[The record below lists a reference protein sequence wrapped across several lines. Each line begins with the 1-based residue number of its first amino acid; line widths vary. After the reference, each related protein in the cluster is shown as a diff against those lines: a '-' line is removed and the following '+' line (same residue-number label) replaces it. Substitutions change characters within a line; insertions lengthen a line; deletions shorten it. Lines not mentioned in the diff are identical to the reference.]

1 MVFTLLRDEKKNKK
15 RKEKE
20 SVPMNKIS
28 RKGFLKI
35 AAAAAM
41 SGVTAG
47 ALAACNSASS
57 STASGAA
64 GQYIPGTYEGTAE
77 GISSTVKVTMTFS
90 DSAVTDVVVDTSGE
104 TASFGA
110 AAADELREQLLSA
123 GSAEIDGVSGSTI
136 TSDAV
141 MKAAK
146 SCYAQAKGEAVVSS
160 VQLPTGDANDWLGK
174 EPDIDEAAITE
185 TVDTDILIVGA
196 GNGGMFAAAYAAANG
211 LNFRVIEQNANVQD
225 TRHWYGA
232 VDSAAAK
239 EAGEPATDKAKLLS
253 EISRYASGKC
263 DQRVVKTW
271 INESAAMH
279 DFMRSILEDKYGWVC
294 DFTSGSEAAWPAENA
309 EHNTDYLYPVQE
321 HNYMA
326 SESASGLPRNEL
338 LLQYIQELG
347 YDVDFKTSLAKLEK
361 NSEGRITG
369 IIAQST
375 EDDHFIRYNANKGV
389 LLACGGFPGNPYMME
404 QLDPLG
410 TSVTTACSYSPA
422 DKGYGIRAAVWAGAN
437 LDKEAAPMLFD
448 RGVVAPGVDGGYV
461 DSDTAFGG
469 KAFPGKI
476 RQYNPGTQPFLKV
489 NRNGER
495 FANES
500 CPYNDIVY
508 AAAHQPGRVY
518 AQICDANILEDAK
531 RFHTIGCSAQTRN
544 GGEKY
549 IQGKMDEA
557 IEAGALFKCNT
568 LDELADKMG
577 FTGAAKDTF
586 LATVERYNELYD
598 KQNDEDFGKPAY
610 RLSAIRTAPFYGC
623 WLGASLL
630 TTEQGIAI
638 NEKGQALDNNNQP
651 MEGLYITGDMS
662 GSFFANNY
670 PCLMAGVAMGRTLTF
685 AMKAVKQM
693 AGLDNA

>member
-1 MVFTLLRDEKKNKK
+1 
-15 RKEKE
+15 
-20 SVPMNKIS
+20 MNKIS

-47 ALAACNSASS
+47 ALAACNAASGSTSTAASGSAA
-57 STASGAA
+57 ASGAT
-64 GQYIPGTYEGTAE
+64 GTYIPGTYEGTAE

-104 TASFGA
+104 TASIGA
-110 AAADELREQLLSA
+110 AAADELRDQLLAA

-136 TSDAV
+136 TSEAV

-160 VQLPTGDANDWLGK
+160 VQLPTGDENDWLGT

-211 LNFRVIEQNANVQD
+211 LNFRIIEQNGNVQD

-232 VDSAAAK
+232 IDSAAAK
-239 EAGEPATDKAKLLS
+239 AAGEEPFDRAKLLS

-271 INESAAMH
+271 INESGEMIE
-279 DFMRSILEDKYGWVC
+279 FIRSIMEDKYGVKMVYTYG
-294 DFTSGSEAAWPAENA
+294 DEAKWPAENA
-309 EHNTDYLYPVQE
+309 EHNTDYMYPE
-321 HNYMA
+321 IEYTYDR
-326 SESASGLPRNEL
+326 SSGAARNEL

-361 NSEGRITG
+361 DSTGRITG

-448 RGVVAPGVDGGYV
+448 RGIVAPGVDGGYV
-461 DSDTAFGG
+461 ASDSAFGG
-469 KAFPGKI
+469 KAFPGPI

-500 CPYNDIVY
+500 SPYNDIVY

-544 GGEKY
+544 AGAEY
-549 IQGKMDEA
+549 IQKQMDNAEK
-557 IEAGALFKCNT
+557 EGVFFKADT
-568 LDELADKMG
+568 IDELADKLG
-577 FTGAAKDTF
+577 FTGEAKDTF
-586 LATVERYNELYD
+586 LATVDRYNELYD

-630 TTEQGIAI
+630 CTEQGIAI
-638 NEKGQALDNNNQP
+638 NDKGQALDNDNKP
-651 MEGLYITGDMS
+651 MPGLYVTGDMS

-670 PCLMAGVAMGRTLTF
+670 PCLMAGVAMGRTLTY
-685 AMKAVKQM
+685 AIKAIKQM
-693 AGLDNA
+693 GGLE

>member
-1 MVFTLLRDEKKNKK
+1 
-15 RKEKE
+15 
-20 SVPMNKIS
+20 MNKIS
-28 RKGFLKI
+28 RKGFIKI

-47 ALAACNSASS
+47 ALAACNAASGSASA
-57 STASGAA
+57 STSGAA

-110 AAADELREQLLSA
+110 AAADELREQLLAA

-174 EPDIDEAAITE
+174 EPDIDETAITE

-326 SESASGLPRNEL
+326 SESASGTPRNEL

-361 NSEGRITG
+361 NSDGRITG

-375 EDDHFIRYNANKGV
+375 ADDHFIRYNANKGV

-448 RGVVAPGVDGGYV
+448 RGIVAPGVDAGYV
-461 DSDTAFGG
+461 DSDSAFGG

-557 IEAGALFKCNT
+557 IEAGALFKCDT

-638 NEKGQALDNNNQP
+638 NEKGQALDTNNQP

-685 AMKAVKQM
+685 AMKAIKQM
-693 AGLDNA
+693 AGLENA

>member
-1 MVFTLLRDEKKNKK
+1 
-15 RKEKE
+15 
-20 SVPMNKIS
+20 MNKIS

-47 ALAACNSASS
+47 ALAACNAASS
-57 STASGAA
+57 STAASAGAA
-64 GQYIPGTYEGTAE
+64 GSYTPGTYTGTAE

-104 TASFGA
+104 TASYGA
-110 AAADELREQLLSA
+110 AAADQLREQLMVA

-146 SCYAQAKGEAVVSS
+146 SCYAQAKGEATVTS
-160 VQLPTGDANDWLGK
+160 VQLPTGDENDWLGK

-361 NSEGRITG
+361 NSDGRITG

-410 TSVTTACSYSPA
+410 TSVTTACSYSPS
-422 DKGYGIRAAVWAGAN
+422 DKGYGIRAAMWAGAN

-448 RGVVAPGVDGGYV
+448 RGIVAPGVDGGYV

-469 KAFPGKI
+469 KAFPGTI

-500 CPYNDIVY
+500 SPYNDIVY

-557 IEAGALFKCNT
+557 IEAGALFKCDT

-638 NEKGQALDNNNQP
+638 NEKGQALDNDNKP
-651 MEGLYITGDMS
+651 MPGLYITGDMS

-685 AMKAVKQM
+685 AMKSIKQM
-693 AGLDNA
+693 AGLE

>member
-1 MVFTLLRDEKKNKK
+1 
-15 RKEKE
+15 
-20 SVPMNKIS
+20 MNKIS
-28 RKGFLKI
+28 RKGFIKI

-47 ALAACNSASS
+47 ALAACNAASGSASA
-57 STASGAA
+57 STSGAA

-110 AAADELREQLLSA
+110 AAADELREQLLAA

-160 VQLPTGDANDWLGK
+160 VQLPTGDENDWLGK
-174 EPDIDEAAITE
+174 EPDIDETAITE

-361 NSEGRITG
+361 NSDGRITG

-375 EDDHFIRYNANKGV
+375 EDDHFIRYNANNGV

-557 IEAGALFKCNT
+557 IEAGALFKCDT

-638 NEKGQALDNNNQP
+638 NEKGQALDTNNQP

-670 PCLMAGVAMGRTLTF
+670 PCLMAGVAMGRTLTY

-693 AGLDNA
+693 AGLENA

>member
-1 MVFTLLRDEKKNKK
+1 
-15 RKEKE
+15 
-20 SVPMNKIS
+20 MNKIS
-28 RKGFLKI
+28 RKGFIKI

-47 ALAACNSASS
+47 ALAACNAASGSASA
-57 STASGAA
+57 STSGAA

-110 AAADELREQLLSA
+110 AAADELREQLLAA

-174 EPDIDEAAITE
+174 EPDIDETAITE

-326 SESASGLPRNEL
+326 SESASGTPRNEL

-361 NSEGRITG
+361 NSDGRITG

-448 RGVVAPGVDGGYV
+448 RGIVAPGVDAGYV
-461 DSDTAFGG
+461 DSDSAFGG

-557 IEAGALFKCNT
+557 IEAGALFKCDT

-685 AMKAVKQM
+685 AMKAIKQM
-693 AGLDNA
+693 AGLENA

>member
-1 MVFTLLRDEKKNKK
+1 
-15 RKEKE
+15 
-20 SVPMNKIS
+20 MNKIS

-47 ALAACNSASS
+47 ALAACNAASGSTSTAASGSAA
-57 STASGAA
+57 ASGAT
-64 GQYIPGTYEGTAE
+64 GTYIPGTYEGTAE

-104 TASFGA
+104 TASIGA
-110 AAADELREQLLSA
+110 AAADELRDQLLAA

-136 TSDAV
+136 TSEAV

-160 VQLPTGDANDWLGK
+160 VQLPTGDENDWLGT

-211 LNFRVIEQNANVQD
+211 LNFRIIEQNGNVQD

-232 VDSAAAK
+232 IDSAAAK
-239 EAGEPATDKAKLLS
+239 AAGEEPFDRAKLLS

-294 DFTSGSEAAWPAENA
+294 DFTSGTEAAWPAENA
-309 EHNTDYLYPVQE
+309 EHNTDYLFPVEE

-326 SESASGLPRNEL
+326 SERESGLARNEL

-347 YDVDFKTSLAKLEK
+347 YGVDFKTSLAKLEK
-361 NSEGRITG
+361 NAEGRITG
-369 IIAQST
+369 IIAQNMD
-375 EDDHFIRYNANKGV
+375 DDHFIRYNAAKGV
-389 LLACGGFPGNPYMME
+389 LLACGGYAGNPYMMQ

-448 RGVVAPGVDGGYV
+448 RGIVAPGVDAGYV
-461 DSDTAFGG
+461 DSDSAFGG
-469 KAFPGKI
+469 KAFPGEI
-476 RQYNPGTQPFLKV
+476 RQFNPGTQPFLKV

-518 AQICDANILEDAK
+518 AQISDANMLEDAK
-531 RFHTIGCSAQTRN
+531 RFHTIGCSAGTRKN
-544 GGEKY
+544 TMEGLEKTFASAEEK
-549 IQGKMDEA
+549 GCFFRADT
-557 IEAGALFKCNT
+557 IE
-568 LDELADKMG
+568 ELADKMG
-577 FTGAAKDTF
+577 FTGDAKDTF

-610 RLSAIRTAPFYGC
+610 RLSAIRTAPFYGY

-685 AMKAVKQM
+685 AMKAIKQM
-693 AGLDNA
+693 AGLE

>member
-1 MVFTLLRDEKKNKK
+1 
-15 RKEKE
+15 
-20 SVPMNKIS
+20 MNKIS

-47 ALAACNSASS
+47 ALAACNAAKDSAA
-57 STASGAA
+57 ASGAVSAPA
-64 GQYIPGTYEGTAE
+64 GSYIPGTYEGTAE

-104 TASFGA
+104 TASYGA
-110 AAADELREQLLSA
+110 AAADQLKEQLLS
-123 GSAEIDGVSGSTI
+123 SANGEIDGVSGSTI

-146 SCYAQAKGEAVVSS
+146 SCFAQAKGEATISS
-160 VQLPTGDANDWLGK
+160 VQLPTGDETDWLGK

-185 TVDTDILIVGA
+185 TIDTDIVIVGA

-211 LNFRVIEQNANVQD
+211 LNFRVIEQNSAVQD

-232 VDSAAAK
+232 IDSAAAK
-239 EAGEPATDKAKLLS
+239 EAGVPATDKAKLLS

-279 DFMRSILEDKYGWVC
+279 DFMRGILEDQFGWTC
-294 DFTSGSEAAWPAENA
+294 EFTSGAEAAWPAENA
-309 EHNTDYLYPVQE
+309 EHNTDYLFPVQE

-326 SESASGLPRNEL
+326 SESKSGTPRNV
-338 LLQYIQELG
+338 LLQQYIEELG
-347 YDVDFKTSLAKLEK
+347 YTVDFKTSLAKLEK
-361 NSEGRITG
+361 DADGRITG

-375 EDDHFIRYNANKGV
+375 EDGHFIRYNANDGV

-410 TSVTTACSYSPA
+410 TSVTTACSYSPS

-448 RGVVAPGVDGGYV
+448 RGIVAPGVDGGYV
-461 DSDTAFGG
+461 ESESAFGG
-469 KAFPGKI
+469 KAFPGTI

-544 GGEKY
+544 GGEAY
-549 IQGKMDEA
+549 LQGKMDEA
-557 IEAGALFKCNT
+557 IEAGALFKCDT
-568 LDELADKMG
+568 IEELADKLG
-577 FTGAAKDTF
+577 FTGEAKDTF
-586 LATVERYNELYD
+586 LATIDRYNELYD
-598 KQNDEDFGKPAY
+598 NQNDADFGKPAY
-610 RLSAIRTAPFYGC
+610 RLSAIRQAPFYGC

-630 TTEQGIAI
+630 CTEQGIAI
-638 NEKGQALDNNNQP
+638 NEKGQALDNDNKP
-651 MEGLYITGDMS
+651 MPGLYVTGDMS

-685 AMKAVKQM
+685 AMKAIKQM
-693 AGLDNA
+693 AGLEK

>member
-1 MVFTLLRDEKKNKK
+1 
-15 RKEKE
+15 
-20 SVPMNKIS
+20 MNKIS
-28 RKGFLKI
+28 RKGFIKI

-47 ALAACNSASS
+47 ALAACNAASGSASA
-57 STASGAA
+57 STSGAA

-110 AAADELREQLLSA
+110 AAADELREQLMAA
-123 GSAEIDGVSGSTI
+123 GSAEIDGVSGSTV
-136 TSDAV
+136 TSNAV

-160 VQLPTGDANDWLGK
+160 VQLPTGDANDWLGT
-174 EPDIDEAAITE
+174 EPDIDETAITE

-239 EAGEPATDKAKLLS
+239 ETGEPATDKAKLLS

-326 SESASGLPRNEL
+326 SESASGTPRNEL

-361 NSEGRITG
+361 NSDGRITG
-369 IIAQST
+369 VIAQST
-375 EDDHFIRYNANKGV
+375 EDDHFIRYNANQGV

-448 RGVVAPGVDGGYV
+448 RGIVAPGVDGGYV
-461 DSDTAFGG
+461 DSDSAFGG

-476 RQYNPGTQPFLKV
+476 RQFNPGTQPFLKV

-557 IEAGALFKCNT
+557 IEAGALFKCDT

-638 NEKGQALDNNNQP
+638 NEKGQALDTNNQP

-670 PCLMAGVAMGRTLTF
+670 PCLMAGVAMGRTLTY

-693 AGLDNA
+693 AGLENA

>member
-1 MVFTLLRDEKKNKK
+1 
-15 RKEKE
+15 
-20 SVPMNKIS
+20 MNKIS

-47 ALAACNSASS
+47 ALAACNAASS
-57 STASGAA
+57 STAAPAASGAT
-64 GQYIPGTYEGTAE
+64 GTYIPGTYEGTAE

-104 TASFGA
+104 TASYGA
-110 AAADELREQLLSA
+110 AAADQLREQLMAA

-146 SCYAQAKGEAVVSS
+146 SCYAQAKGEATVTS
-160 VQLPTGDANDWLGK
+160 VQLPTGDENDWLGK

-196 GNGGMFAAAYAAANG
+196 GNGGIFAAAYAAANG
-211 LNFRVIEQNANVQD
+211 LNFRVIEQNGNVQD

-232 VDSAAAK
+232 IDSAAAK
-239 EAGEPATDKAKLLS
+239 EAGEKPADRAKLLS

-279 DFMRSILEDKYGWVC
+279 DFMRSILEDKYGWTC
-294 DFTSGSEAAWPAENA
+294 DFTSGAEAAWPAENA
-309 EHNTDYLYPVQE
+309 EHNTDYLFPVQE

-326 SESASGLPRNEL
+326 SESASGKPRNEL
-338 LLQYIQELG
+338 LLDYIRELG

-361 NSEGRITG
+361 DSTGRITG

-448 RGVVAPGVDGGYV
+448 RGIVAPGVDGGYV
-461 DSDTAFGG
+461 ASDSAFGG
-469 KAFPGKI
+469 KAFPGPI

-500 CPYNDIVY
+500 SPYNDIVY

-544 GGEKY
+544 AGAEY
-549 IQGKMDEA
+549 IQKQMDNAEKEGVFFKA
-557 IEAGALFKCNT
+557 DTIE
-568 LDELADKMG
+568 ELADKLG
-577 FTGAAKDTF
+577 FTGEAKDTF
-586 LATVERYNELYD
+586 LATVDRYNELYD

-630 TTEQGIAI
+630 CTEQGIAI
-638 NEKGQALDNNNQP
+638 NDKGQALDNDNKP
-651 MEGLYITGDMS
+651 MPGLYVTGDMS

-670 PCLMAGVAMGRTLTF
+670 PCLMAGVAMGRTLTY
-685 AMKAVKQM
+685 AIKAIKQM
-693 AGLDNA
+693 GGLE

>member
-1 MVFTLLRDEKKNKK
+1 
-15 RKEKE
+15 
-20 SVPMNKIS
+20 MNKIS

-110 AAADELREQLLSA
+110 AAADELREQLMAA

-174 EPDIDEAAITE
+174 EPDIDETAITE

-326 SESASGLPRNEL
+326 SESESGLARNEL

-361 NSEGRITG
+361 NSDGRITG

-375 EDDHFIRYNANKGV
+375 EDDHFIRYNANNGV

-461 DSDTAFGG
+461 DSDSAFGG

-557 IEAGALFKCNT
+557 IEAGALFKCDT

>member
-1 MVFTLLRDEKKNKK
+1 
-15 RKEKE
+15 
-20 SVPMNKIS
+20 MNKIS

-47 ALAACNSASS
+47 ALAACKGGAAS
-57 STASGAA
+57 SGAA
-64 GQYIPGTYEGTAE
+64 SAAPGSYIPGTYEGTAE

-104 TASFGA
+104 TASYGA
-110 AAADELREQLLSA
+110 AAADQLKQQLLS
-123 GSAEIDGVSGSTI
+123 SANGEIDGVSGSTI

-146 SCYAQAKGEAVVSS
+146 SCFAQAKGEATISS
-160 VQLPTGDANDWLGK
+160 VQLPTGDETDWLGK

-185 TVDTDILIVGA
+185 TIDTDIVIVGA

-211 LNFRVIEQNANVQD
+211 LNFRVVEQNSAVQD

-232 VDSAAAK
+232 IDSSAAK
-239 EAGEPATDKAKLLS
+239 DAGAPATDKAKLLS

-279 DFMRSILEDKYGWVC
+279 DFMRSILEDKYGWEC
-294 DFTSGSEAAWPAENA
+294 EFTAGDEAKWPDENG
-309 EHNTDYLYPVQE
+309 EHNTDYLFPVQE

-326 SESASGLPRNEL
+326 SESKSGTPRNV
-338 LLQYIQELG
+338 LLQQYIEELG
-347 YDVDFKTSLAKLEK
+347 YTVDFKTSLAKLEK
-361 NSEGRITG
+361 DADGRITG

-375 EDDHFIRYNANKGV
+375 EDGHFIRYNANDGV

-410 TSVTTACSYSPA
+410 TSVTTACSYSPS

-448 RGVVAPGVDGGYV
+448 RGIVAPGVDGGYV
-461 DSDTAFGG
+461 ESESAFGG
-469 KAFPGKI
+469 KAFPGTI

-531 RFHTIGCSAQTRN
+531 QFHTIGCSAQTRN
-544 GGEKY
+544 GGEAY
-549 IQGKMDEA
+549 LQGKMDEA
-557 IEAGALFKCNT
+557 IEAGALFKCDT
-568 LDELADKMG
+568 IEELADKLG
-577 FTGAAKDTF
+577 FTGEAKDTF
-586 LATVERYNELYD
+586 LSTIDRYNELYD
-598 KQNDEDFGKPAY
+598 NQNDVDFGKPAY
-610 RLSAIRTAPFYGC
+610 RLSAIRQAPFYGC

-630 TTEQGIAI
+630 CTEQGIAI
-638 NEKGQALDNNNQP
+638 NEKGQALDNDNKP
-651 MEGLYITGDMS
+651 MPGLYVTGDMS

-685 AMKAVKQM
+685 AMKAIKQM
-693 AGLDNA
+693 AGLEK

>member
-1 MVFTLLRDEKKNKK
+1 
-15 RKEKE
+15 
-20 SVPMNKIS
+20 MNKIS

-47 ALAACNSASS
+47 ALAACNTASS
-57 STASGAA
+57 STAASSGAA
-64 GQYIPGTYEGTAE
+64 GTYIPGTYEGTAE

-104 TASFGA
+104 TASYGA
-110 AAADELREQLLSA
+110 AAADQLREQLLAA

-146 SCYAQAKGEAVVSS
+146 SCYAQAKGEATVTS
-160 VQLPTGDANDWLGK
+160 VQLPTGDENDWLGK

-196 GNGGMFAAAYAAANG
+196 GNGGIFAAAYAAANG
-211 LNFRVIEQNANVQD
+211 LNFRVIEQNGNVQD

-232 VDSAAAK
+232 IDSAAAK
-239 EAGEPATDKAKLLS
+239 EAGEKPADRAKLLS

-271 INESAAMH
+271 INESGEMIE
-279 DFMRSILEDKYGWVC
+279 FIRSIMEDKYGVKMVYTYG
-294 DFTSGSEAAWPAENA
+294 DEAKWPAENA
-309 EHNTDYLYPVQE
+309 EHNTDYMYPE
-321 HNYMA
+321 IEYTYDR
-326 SESASGLPRNEL
+326 SSGAARNEL
-338 LLQYIQELG
+338 LLDYIRELG

-361 NSEGRITG
+361 DSTGRITG

-448 RGVVAPGVDGGYV
+448 RGIVAPGVDGGYV
-461 DSDTAFGG
+461 ASDSAFGG
-469 KAFPGKI
+469 KAFPGPI

-500 CPYNDIVY
+500 SPYNDIVY

-544 GGEKY
+544 AGAEY
-549 IQGKMDEA
+549 IQKQMDNAEKEGVFFKA
-557 IEAGALFKCNT
+557 DTIE
-568 LDELADKMG
+568 ELADKLG
-577 FTGAAKDTF
+577 FTGEAKDTF
-586 LATVERYNELYD
+586 LATVDRYNELYD

-630 TTEQGIAI
+630 CTEQGIAI
-638 NEKGQALDNNNQP
+638 NDKGQALDNDNKP
-651 MEGLYITGDMS
+651 MPGLYVTGDMS

-670 PCLMAGVAMGRTLTF
+670 PCLMAGVAMGRTLTY
-685 AMKAVKQM
+685 AMKAIKQM
-693 AGLDNA
+693 GGLE

>member
-1 MVFTLLRDEKKNKK
+1 
-15 RKEKE
+15 
-20 SVPMNKIS
+20 MNKIS
-28 RKGFLKI
+28 RKGFIKI

-47 ALAACNSASS
+47 ALAACNAASGSASA
-57 STASGAA
+57 STSGAA

-110 AAADELREQLLSA
+110 AAADELREQLLAA

-160 VQLPTGDANDWLGK
+160 VQLPTGDANDWLGT
-174 EPDIDEAAITE
+174 EPDIDETAITE

-326 SESASGLPRNEL
+326 SESASGTPRNEL

-361 NSEGRITG
+361 NSDGRITG

-375 EDDHFIRYNANKGV
+375 EDDHFIRYNANQGV

-448 RGVVAPGVDGGYV
+448 RGIVAPGVDAGYV
-461 DSDTAFGG
+461 DSDSAFGG

-557 IEAGALFKCNT
+557 IEAGALFKCDT

-638 NEKGQALDNNNQP
+638 NEKGQALDTNNQP
-651 MEGLYITGDMS
+651 MEGLYVTGDMS

-670 PCLMAGVAMGRTLTF
+670 PCLMAGVAMGRTLTY

-693 AGLDNA
+693 AGLENA

>member
-1 MVFTLLRDEKKNKK
+1 
-15 RKEKE
+15 
-20 SVPMNKIS
+20 MNKIS

-47 ALAACNSASS
+47 ALAACKGGAAS
-57 STASGAA
+57 SGAA
-64 GQYIPGTYEGTAE
+64 SAAPGSYIPGTYEGTAE

-104 TASFGA
+104 TASYGA
-110 AAADELREQLLSA
+110 AAADQLKQQLLS
-123 GSAEIDGVSGSTI
+123 SANGEIDGVSGSTI

-146 SCYAQAKGEAVVSS
+146 SCFAQAKGEATISS
-160 VQLPTGDANDWLGK
+160 VQLPTGDETDWLGK

-185 TVDTDILIVGA
+185 TIDTDIVIVGA

-211 LNFRVIEQNANVQD
+211 LNFRVIEQNSAVQD

-232 VDSAAAK
+232 IDSSAAK
-239 EAGEPATDKAKLLS
+239 DAGAPATDKAKLLS

-279 DFMRSILEDKYGWVC
+279 DFMRSILEDKYGWEC
-294 DFTSGSEAAWPAENA
+294 EFTAGDEAKWPDENG
-309 EHNTDYLYPVQE
+309 EHNTDYLFPVQE

-326 SESASGLPRNEL
+326 SESKSGTPRNV
-338 LLQYIQELG
+338 LLQQYIEELG
-347 YDVDFKTSLAKLEK
+347 YTVDFKTSLAKLEK
-361 NSEGRITG
+361 DADGRITG

-375 EDDHFIRYNANKGV
+375 EDGHFIRYNANDGV

-410 TSVTTACSYSPA
+410 TSVTTACSYSPS

-448 RGVVAPGVDGGYV
+448 RGIVAPGVDGGYV
-461 DSDTAFGG
+461 ESESAFGG
-469 KAFPGKI
+469 KAFPGTI

-544 GGEKY
+544 GGEAY
-549 IQGKMDEA
+549 LQGKMDEA
-557 IEAGALFKCNT
+557 IEAGALFKCDT
-568 LDELADKMG
+568 IEELADKLG
-577 FTGAAKDTF
+577 FTGEAKDTF
-586 LATVERYNELYD
+586 LVTIDRYNELYD
-598 KQNDEDFGKPAY
+598 NQNDADFGKPAY
-610 RLSAIRTAPFYGC
+610 RLSAIRQAPFYGC

-630 TTEQGIAI
+630 CTEQGIAI
-638 NEKGQALDNNNQP
+638 NEKGQALDNDNKP
-651 MEGLYITGDMS
+651 MPGLYVTGDMS

-685 AMKAVKQM
+685 AMKAIKQM
-693 AGLDNA
+693 AGLEK

>member
-1 MVFTLLRDEKKNKK
+1 
-15 RKEKE
+15 
-20 SVPMNKIS
+20 MNKIS

-104 TASFGA
+104 TASYGA
-110 AAADELREQLLSA
+110 AAADELREQLMAA
-123 GSAEIDGVSGSTI
+123 GSAEIDGVSGSTV
-136 TSDAV
+136 TSNAV

-160 VQLPTGDANDWLGK
+160 VQLPTGDENDWLGK
-174 EPDIDEAAITE
+174 EPDIDETAITE

-326 SESASGLPRNEL
+326 SERESGLARNEL

-361 NSEGRITG
+361 NSDGRITG

-461 DSDTAFGG
+461 DSDSAFGG

-557 IEAGALFKCNT
+557 IEAGALFKCDT

>member
-1 MVFTLLRDEKKNKK
+1 
-15 RKEKE
+15 
-20 SVPMNKIS
+20 MNKIS

-47 ALAACNSASS
+47 ALAACNAASS
-57 STASGAA
+57 STAAPAASGAA
-64 GQYIPGTYEGTAE
+64 GTYIPGTYEGTAE

-104 TASFGA
+104 TASYGA
-110 AAADELREQLLSA
+110 AAADQLREQLMAA

-146 SCYAQAKGEAVVSS
+146 SCYAQAKGEATVTS
-160 VQLPTGDANDWLGK
+160 VQLPTGDETDWLGK

-196 GNGGMFAAAYAAANG
+196 GNGGIFAAAYAAANG
-211 LNFRVIEQNANVQD
+211 LNFRVIEQNGNVQD

-232 VDSAAAK
+232 IDSAAAK
-239 EAGEPATDKAKLLS
+239 EAGEKPADRAKLLS

-279 DFMRSILEDKYGWVC
+279 DFMRSILEDKYGWTC
-294 DFTSGSEAAWPAENA
+294 DFTSGAEAAWPAENA
-309 EHNTDYLYPVQE
+309 EHNTDYLFPVQE

-326 SESASGLPRNEL
+326 SESASGKPRNEL
-338 LLQYIQELG
+338 LLDYIRELG

-361 NSEGRITG
+361 DSTGRITG

-448 RGVVAPGVDGGYV
+448 RGIVAPGVDGGYV
-461 DSDTAFGG
+461 ASDSAFGG
-469 KAFPGKI
+469 KAFPGPI

-500 CPYNDIVY
+500 SPYNDIVY

-544 GGEKY
+544 AGAEY
-549 IQGKMDEA
+549 IQKQMDNAEKEGVFFKA
-557 IEAGALFKCNT
+557 DTIE
-568 LDELADKMG
+568 ELADKLG
-577 FTGAAKDTF
+577 FTGEAKDTF

-638 NEKGQALDNNNQP
+638 NDKGQALDTNNQP
-651 MEGLYITGDMS
+651 MEGLYVTGDMS

-670 PCLMAGVAMGRTLTF
+670 PCLMAGVAMGRTLTY
-685 AMKAVKQM
+685 AIKAIKQM
-693 AGLDNA
+693 GGLE

>member
-1 MVFTLLRDEKKNKK
+1 
-15 RKEKE
+15 
-20 SVPMNKIS
+20 MNKIS

-47 ALAACNSASS
+47 ALAACNAAKDSAAASS
-57 STASGAA
+57 AVSAPA
-64 GQYIPGTYEGTAE
+64 GSYIPGTYEGTAE

-104 TASFGA
+104 TASYGA
-110 AAADELREQLLSA
+110 AAADQLKEQLLS
-123 GSAEIDGVSGSTI
+123 SANGEIDGVSGSTI

-146 SCYAQAKGEAVVSS
+146 SCFAQAKGEANVSS
-160 VQLPTGDANDWLGK
+160 VQLPTGDETDWLGK

-185 TVDTDILIVGA
+185 TIDTDIVIVGA

-211 LNFRVIEQNANVQD
+211 LNFRIIEQNSAVQD

-232 VDSAAAK
+232 IDSAAAK
-239 EAGEPATDKAKLLS
+239 EAGVPATDKAKLLS

-279 DFMRSILEDKYGWVC
+279 DFMRGILEDQFGWTC
-294 DFTSGSEAAWPAENA
+294 EFTSGAEAAWPAENA

-321 HNYMA
+321 HNYRQ
-326 SESASGLPRNEL
+326 SESESGLQRNEAL
-338 LLQYIQELG
+338 QQYIEELG
-347 YDVDFKTSLAKLEK
+347 YSIDFKTSLAKLEK
-361 NSEGRITG
+361 DADGRITG

-375 EDDHFIRYNANKGV
+375 EDDHFIRYNANQGV

-410 TSVTTACSYSPA
+410 TSVTTACSYSPS

-448 RGVVAPGVDGGYV
+448 RGIVAPGVDAGYV
-461 DSDTAFGG
+461 ESENSFGG
-469 KAFPGKI
+469 KAFPGEIK
-476 RQYNPGTQPFLKV
+476 QYNPGTQPFLKV

-500 CPYNDIVY
+500 SPYNDIVY

-544 GGEKY
+544 AGAEY
-549 IQGKMDEA
+549 IQKQMDSAEEKGCFFKA
-557 IEAGALFKCNT
+557 DTIE
-568 LDELADKMG
+568 ELADKLG
-577 FTGAAKDTF
+577 FTGEAKDTF
-586 LATVERYNELYD
+586 LATVDRYNELYD
-598 KQNDEDFGKPAY
+598 QQNDEDFGKPAY
-610 RLSAIRTAPFYGC
+610 RLSAIRKAPFYGC

-630 TTEQGIAI
+630 CTEQGIAI
-638 NEKGQALDNNNQP
+638 NEKGQALDNDNKP
-651 MEGLYITGDMS
+651 MPGLYVTGDMS

-685 AMKAVKQM
+685 AMKAIKQM
-693 AGLDNA
+693 AGLEK

>member
-1 MVFTLLRDEKKNKK
+1 
-15 RKEKE
+15 
-20 SVPMNKIS
+20 MNKIS
-28 RKGFLKI
+28 RKGFIKI

-47 ALAACNSASS
+47 ALAACNAASGSASA
-57 STASGAA
+57 STSGAA

-110 AAADELREQLLSA
+110 AAADELREQLLAA

-160 VQLPTGDANDWLGK
+160 VQLPTGDANDWLGT
-174 EPDIDEAAITE
+174 EPDIDETAITE

-326 SESASGLPRNEL
+326 SESASGMPRNEL

-361 NSEGRITG
+361 NSDGRITG

-448 RGVVAPGVDGGYV
+448 RGIVAPGVDGGYV
-461 DSDTAFGG
+461 DSDSAFGG

-557 IEAGALFKCNT
+557 IEAGALFKCDT

-638 NEKGQALDNNNQP
+638 NEKGQALDTNNQP

-685 AMKAVKQM
+685 AMKAIKQM
-693 AGLDNA
+693 AGLENA

>member
-1 MVFTLLRDEKKNKK
+1 
-15 RKEKE
+15 
-20 SVPMNKIS
+20 MNKIS

-47 ALAACNSASS
+47 ALAACNTASS
-57 STASGAA
+57 SSAAPAASGAA
-64 GQYIPGTYEGTAE
+64 GTYIPGTYEGTAE

-104 TASFGA
+104 TASYGA
-110 AAADELREQLLSA
+110 AAADQLREQLMAA

-146 SCYAQAKGEAVVSS
+146 SCYAQAKGEATVTS
-160 VQLPTGDANDWLGK
+160 VQLPTCDENDWLGK

-196 GNGGMFAAAYAAANG
+196 GNGGIFAAAYAAANG
-211 LNFRVIEQNANVQD
+211 LNFRVIEQNGNVQD

-232 VDSAAAK
+232 IDSAAAK
-239 EAGEPATDKAKLLS
+239 EAGEKPADRAKLLS

-279 DFMRSILEDKYGWVC
+279 DFMRSILEDKYGWTC
-294 DFTSGSEAAWPAENA
+294 DFTSGAEAAWPAENA
-309 EHNTDYLYPVQE
+309 EHNTDYLFPVQE

-326 SESASGLPRNEL
+326 SESASGKPRNEL

-361 NSEGRITG
+361 DSTGRITG

-448 RGVVAPGVDGGYV
+448 RGIVAPGVDGGYV
-461 DSDTAFGG
+461 ASDSAFGG
-469 KAFPGKI
+469 KAFPGPI

-500 CPYNDIVY
+500 SPYNDIVY

-544 GGEKY
+544 AGAEY
-549 IQGKMDEA
+549 IQKQMDNAEKEGVFFKA
-557 IEAGALFKCNT
+557 DTIE
-568 LDELADKMG
+568 ELADKLG
-577 FTGAAKDTF
+577 FTGEAKDTF
-586 LATVERYNELYD
+586 LATVDRYNELYD

-638 NEKGQALDNNNQP
+638 NDKGQALDNDNKP
-651 MEGLYITGDMS
+651 MPGLYVTGDMS

-670 PCLMAGVAMGRTLTF
+670 PCLMAGVAMGRTLTY
-685 AMKAVKQM
+685 AIKAIKQM
-693 AGLDNA
+693 GGLE

>member
-1 MVFTLLRDEKKNKK
+1 
-15 RKEKE
+15 
-20 SVPMNKIS
+20 MNKIS
-28 RKGFLKI
+28 RKGFIKI

-47 ALAACNSASS
+47 ALAACNAASGSASA
-57 STASGAA
+57 STSGAA

-110 AAADELREQLLSA
+110 AAADELREQLMAA

-146 SCYAQAKGEAVVSS
+146 SCYAQAKGETVVSS
-160 VQLPTGDANDWLGK
+160 VQLPTGDESDWLGK
-174 EPDIDEAAITE
+174 EPDIDETAITE

-326 SESASGLPRNEL
+326 SESASGTPRNEL

-361 NSEGRITG
+361 NSDGRITG
-369 IIAQST
+369 VIAQST
-375 EDDHFIRYNANKGV
+375 EDDHFIRYNANQGV

-448 RGVVAPGVDGGYV
+448 RGIVAPGVDGGYV
-461 DSDTAFGG
+461 DSDSAFGG

-557 IEAGALFKCNT
+557 IEAGALFKCDT

-638 NEKGQALDNNNQP
+638 NEKGQALDTNNQP

-685 AMKAVKQM
+685 AMKAIKQM
-693 AGLDNA
+693 AGLENA

>member
-1 MVFTLLRDEKKNKK
+1 
-15 RKEKE
+15 
-20 SVPMNKIS
+20 MNKIS
-28 RKGFLKI
+28 RKGFIKI

-47 ALAACNSASS
+47 ALAACNAASGSASA
-57 STASGAA
+57 STSGAA

-110 AAADELREQLLSA
+110 AAADELREQLLAA

-160 VQLPTGDANDWLGK
+160 VQLPTGDENDWLGK

-326 SESASGLPRNEL
+326 SESASGTPRNEL

-361 NSEGRITG
+361 NSDGRITG

-375 EDDHFIRYNANKGV
+375 EDDHFIRYNANQGV

-448 RGVVAPGVDGGYV
+448 RGIVAPGVDAGYV
-461 DSDTAFGG
+461 DSDSAFGG

-557 IEAGALFKCNT
+557 IEAGALFKCDT

-586 LATVERYNELYD
+586 LATVERYHELYD

-638 NEKGQALDNNNQP
+638 NEKGQALDTNNQP

-670 PCLMAGVAMGRTLTF
+670 PCLMAGVAMGRTLTY

-693 AGLDNA
+693 AGLENA

>member
-1 MVFTLLRDEKKNKK
+1 
-15 RKEKE
+15 
-20 SVPMNKIS
+20 MNKIS
-28 RKGFLKI
+28 RKGFIKI

-47 ALAACNSASS
+47 ALAACNAASGSTSAS
-57 STASGAA
+57 TSGAA

-110 AAADELREQLLSA
+110 AAADELREQLLAA

-160 VQLPTGDANDWLGK
+160 VQLPTGDENDWLGK

-326 SESASGLPRNEL
+326 SERESGLARNEL

-361 NSEGRITG
+361 NSDGRITG

-461 DSDTAFGG
+461 DSDSAFGG

-557 IEAGALFKCNT
+557 IEAGALFKCDT

-638 NEKGQALDNNNQP
+638 NEKGQALDTNNQP

-670 PCLMAGVAMGRTLTF
+670 PCLMAGVAMGRTLTY

-693 AGLDNA
+693 AGLENA

>member
-1 MVFTLLRDEKKNKK
+1 
-15 RKEKE
+15 
-20 SVPMNKIS
+20 MNKIS
-28 RKGFLKI
+28 RKGFIKI

-47 ALAACNSASS
+47 ALAACNAASGAASAS
-57 STASGAA
+57 TSGAA

-110 AAADELREQLLSA
+110 AAADELREQLLAA

-146 SCYAQAKGEAVVSS
+146 SCYAQAKGETVVSS

-326 SESASGLPRNEL
+326 SESASGTPRNEL

-347 YDVDFKTSLAKLEK
+347 YDVDFKTTLAKLEK
-361 NSEGRITG
+361 DSTGRITG

-448 RGVVAPGVDGGYV
+448 RGIVAPGVDAGYV
-461 DSDTAFGG
+461 DSDSAFGG

-557 IEAGALFKCNT
+557 IEAGALFKCDT

-638 NEKGQALDNNNQP
+638 NEKGQALDTNNQP

-685 AMKAVKQM
+685 AMKAIKQM
-693 AGLDNA
+693 AGLENA

>member
-1 MVFTLLRDEKKNKK
+1 
-15 RKEKE
+15 
-20 SVPMNKIS
+20 MNKIS
-28 RKGFLKI
+28 RKGFIKI

-47 ALAACNSASS
+47 ALAACNSASGS
-57 STASGAA
+57 ASTSGAA

-110 AAADELREQLLSA
+110 AAADELREQLLAA

-160 VQLPTGDANDWLGK
+160 VQLPTGDENDWLGK

-309 EHNTDYLYPVQE
+309 EHNTDYLFPVQE

-326 SESASGLPRNEL
+326 SESASGLARNEL

-369 IIAQST
+369 VIAQST

-557 IEAGALFKCNT
+557 IEAGALFKCDT

-638 NEKGQALDNNNQP
+638 NEKGQALDTNNQP

-685 AMKAVKQM
+685 AIKSVKQM
-693 AGLDNA
+693 AGLENA

>member
-1 MVFTLLRDEKKNKK
+1 
-15 RKEKE
+15 
-20 SVPMNKIS
+20 MNKIS

-41 SGVTAG
+41 SGATAG
-47 ALAACNSASS
+47 ALAACNAASS
-57 STASGAA
+57 STAAPAASGAA
-64 GQYIPGTYEGTAE
+64 GTYIPGTYEGTAE

-104 TASFGA
+104 TASYGA
-110 AAADELREQLLSA
+110 AAADQLREQLMVA

-146 SCYAQAKGEAVVSS
+146 SCYAQAKGEATVTS
-160 VQLPTGDANDWLGK
+160 VQLPTGDENDWLGK

-196 GNGGMFAAAYAAANG
+196 GNGGIFAAAYAAANG
-211 LNFRVIEQNANVQD
+211 LNFRVIEQNGNVQD

-232 VDSAAAK
+232 IDSAAAK
-239 EAGEPATDKAKLLS
+239 EAGEKPADRAKLLS

-279 DFMRSILEDKYGWVC
+279 DFMRSILEDKYGWTC
-294 DFTSGSEAAWPAENA
+294 DFTSGAEAAWPAENA
-309 EHNTDYLYPVQE
+309 EHNTDYLFPVQE

-326 SESASGLPRNEL
+326 SESASGKPRNEL
-338 LLQYIQELG
+338 LLDYIRELG

-361 NSEGRITG
+361 DSTGRITG

-448 RGVVAPGVDGGYV
+448 RGIVAPGVDGGYV
-461 DSDTAFGG
+461 ASDSAFGG
-469 KAFPGKI
+469 KAFPGPI

-500 CPYNDIVY
+500 SPYNDIVY

-544 GGEKY
+544 AGAEY
-549 IQGKMDEA
+549 IQKQMDNAEKEGVFFKA
-557 IEAGALFKCNT
+557 DTIE
-568 LDELADKMG
+568 ELADKLG
-577 FTGAAKDTF
+577 FTGEAKDTF

-638 NEKGQALDNNNQP
+638 NDKGQALDNDNKP
-651 MEGLYITGDMS
+651 MPGLYVTGDMS

-670 PCLMAGVAMGRTLTF
+670 PCLMAGVAMGRTLTY
-685 AMKAVKQM
+685 AIKAIKQM
-693 AGLDNA
+693 GGLE

>member
-1 MVFTLLRDEKKNKK
+1 
-15 RKEKE
+15 
-20 SVPMNKIS
+20 MNKIS

-47 ALAACNSASS
+47 ALAACNAASGSTSTAASGSAA
-57 STASGAA
+57 ASGAT
-64 GQYIPGTYEGTAE
+64 GTYIPGTYEGTAE

-104 TASFGA
+104 TASIGA
-110 AAADELREQLLSA
+110 AAADELRDQLLAA
-123 GSAEIDGVSGSTI
+123 GSTEIDGVSGSTI
-136 TSDAV
+136 TSEAV

-160 VQLPTGDANDWLGK
+160 VQLPTGDENDWLGT

-211 LNFRVIEQNANVQD
+211 LNFRIIEQNGNVQD

-232 VDSAAAK
+232 IDSAAAK
-239 EAGEPATDKAKLLS
+239 AAGEEPFDRAKLLS

-309 EHNTDYLYPVQE
+309 EHNTDYLFPVEE

-326 SESASGLPRNEL
+326 SERESGLARNEL

-347 YDVDFKTSLAKLEK
+347 YGVDFKTSLAKLEK
-361 NSEGRITG
+361 NAEGRITG
-369 IIAQST
+369 IIAQNMD
-375 EDDHFIRYNANKGV
+375 DDHFIRYNAAKGV
-389 LLACGGFPGNPYMME
+389 LLACGGYAGNPYMMQ

-448 RGVVAPGVDGGYV
+448 RGIVAPGVDAGYV
-461 DSDTAFGG
+461 DSDSAFGG
-469 KAFPGKI
+469 KAFPGEI
-476 RQYNPGTQPFLKV
+476 RQFNPGTQPFLKV

-518 AQICDANILEDAK
+518 AQISDANMLEDAK
-531 RFHTIGCSAQTRN
+531 RFHTIGCSAGTRKN
-544 GGEKY
+544 TMEGLEKTFASAEEK
-549 IQGKMDEA
+549 GCFFRADT
-557 IEAGALFKCNT
+557 IE
-568 LDELADKMG
+568 ELADKMG
-577 FTGAAKDTF
+577 FTGDAKDTF

-610 RLSAIRTAPFYGC
+610 RLSAIRTAPFYGY

-638 NEKGQALDNNNQP
+638 NEKGQALDTNNQP

-685 AMKAVKQM
+685 AMKAIKQM
-693 AGLDNA
+693 AGLE

>member
-1 MVFTLLRDEKKNKK
+1 MVFTLLHDKK

-20 SVPMNKIS
+20 SIPMNKIS

-110 AAADELREQLLSA
+110 AAADELREQLLAA

-174 EPDIDEAAITE
+174 EPDIDETAITE

-232 VDSAAAK
+232 IDSAAAK
-239 EAGEPATDKAKLLS
+239 EAGEKPADRAKLLS

-309 EHNTDYLYPVQE
+309 EHNTDYLFPVQE

-326 SESASGLPRNEL
+326 SESASGLARNEL

-461 DSDTAFGG
+461 DSDSAFGG

-557 IEAGALFKCNT
+557 IEAGALFKCDT

>member
-1 MVFTLLRDEKKNKK
+1 
-15 RKEKE
+15 
-20 SVPMNKIS
+20 MNKIS

-47 ALAACNSASS
+47 ALAACNTASS
-57 STASGAA
+57 SSAAPAASGAA
-64 GQYIPGTYEGTAE
+64 GTYIPGTYEGTAE

-104 TASFGA
+104 TASYGA
-110 AAADELREQLLSA
+110 AAADQLREQLMAA

-146 SCYAQAKGEAVVSS
+146 SCYAQAKGEATVTS
-160 VQLPTGDANDWLGK
+160 VQLPTGDENDWLGK

-196 GNGGMFAAAYAAANG
+196 GNGGIFAAAYAAANG
-211 LNFRVIEQNANVQD
+211 LNFRVIEQNGNVQD

-232 VDSAAAK
+232 IDSAAAK
-239 EAGEPATDKAKLLS
+239 EAGEKPADRAKLLS

-279 DFMRSILEDKYGWVC
+279 DFMRSILEDKYGWTC
-294 DFTSGSEAAWPAENA
+294 DFTSGAEAAWPAENA
-309 EHNTDYLYPVQE
+309 EHNTDYLFPVQE

-326 SESASGLPRNEL
+326 SESASGKPRNEL

-361 NSEGRITG
+361 DSTGRITG

-448 RGVVAPGVDGGYV
+448 RGIVAPGVDGGYV
-461 DSDTAFGG
+461 ASDSAFGG
-469 KAFPGKI
+469 KAFPGPI

-500 CPYNDIVY
+500 SPYNDIVY

-544 GGEKY
+544 AGAEY
-549 IQGKMDEA
+549 IQKQMDNAEKEGVFFKA
-557 IEAGALFKCNT
+557 DTIE
-568 LDELADKMG
+568 ELADKLG
-577 FTGAAKDTF
+577 FTGEAKDTF

-630 TTEQGIAI
+630 CTEQGIAI
-638 NEKGQALDNNNQP
+638 NDKGQALDNDNKP
-651 MEGLYITGDMS
+651 MPGLYVTGDMS

-685 AMKAVKQM
+685 AIKAIKQM
-693 AGLDNA
+693 GGLE

>member
-1 MVFTLLRDEKKNKK
+1 
-15 RKEKE
+15 
-20 SVPMNKIS
+20 MNKIS

-47 ALAACNSASS
+47 ALAACNAAGSS
-57 STASGAA
+57 SAAPAASGAA
-64 GQYIPGTYEGTAE
+64 GTYIPGTYEGTAE

-104 TASFGA
+104 TASYGA
-110 AAADELREQLLSA
+110 AAADQLREQLMAA

-146 SCYAQAKGEAVVSS
+146 SCYAQAKGEATVTS
-160 VQLPTGDANDWLGK
+160 VQLPTGDENDWLGK

-196 GNGGMFAAAYAAANG
+196 GNGGMGAAAYAAAHG
-211 LNFRVIEQNANVQD
+211 LNFRVIEQNGNVQD
-225 TRHWYGA
+225 TRHWVGA
-232 VDSAAAK
+232 VDGFGAQAQGIK
-239 EAGEPATDKAKLLS
+239 MDRAKLLS

-271 INESAAMH
+271 INESGEMIE
-279 DFMRSILEDKYGWVC
+279 FIRSIMEDKYGVKMVYTYG
-294 DFTSGSEAAWPAENA
+294 DEAKWPAENA
-309 EHNTDYLYPVQE
+309 EHNTDYMYPE
-321 HNYMA
+321 IEYTYDR
-326 SESASGLPRNEL
+326 SSGAARNEL
-338 LLQYIQELG
+338 LLDYIRELG

-361 NSEGRITG
+361 DSTGRITG

-448 RGVVAPGVDGGYV
+448 RGIVAPGVDGGYV
-461 DSDTAFGG
+461 ASDSAFGG
-469 KAFPGKI
+469 KAFPGPI

-500 CPYNDIVY
+500 SPYNDIVY

-544 GGEKY
+544 AGAEY
-549 IQGKMDEA
+549 IQKQMDNAEKEGVFFKA
-557 IEAGALFKCNT
+557 DTIE
-568 LDELADKMG
+568 ELADKLG
-577 FTGAAKDTF
+577 FTGEAKDTF
-586 LATVERYNELYD
+586 LATVDRYNELYD

-630 TTEQGIAI
+630 CTEQGIAI
-638 NEKGQALDNNNQP
+638 NDKGQALDNDNKP
-651 MEGLYITGDMS
+651 MPGLYVTGDMS

-670 PCLMAGVAMGRTLTF
+670 PCLMAGVAMGRTLTY
-685 AMKAVKQM
+685 AIKAIKQM
-693 AGLDNA
+693 GGLE

>member
-1 MVFTLLRDEKKNKK
+1 
-15 RKEKE
+15 
-20 SVPMNKIS
+20 MNKIS
-28 RKGFLKI
+28 RKGFIKI

-47 ALAACNSASS
+47 ALAACNAASGSASA
-57 STASGAA
+57 STSGAA

-110 AAADELREQLLSA
+110 AAADELREQLLAA

-160 VQLPTGDANDWLGK
+160 VQLPTGDANDWLGT
-174 EPDIDEAAITE
+174 EPDIDETAITE

-326 SESASGLPRNEL
+326 SESASGTPRNEL

-361 NSEGRITG
+361 NSDGRITG

-375 EDDHFIRYNANKGV
+375 EDDHFIRYNANQGV

-448 RGVVAPGVDGGYV
+448 RGIVAPGVDAGYV
-461 DSDTAFGG
+461 DSDSAFGG

-557 IEAGALFKCNT
+557 IEAGALFKCDT

-577 FTGAAKDTF
+577 FTSAAKDTF

-638 NEKGQALDNNNQP
+638 NEKGQALDTNNQP

-685 AMKAVKQM
+685 AMKAIKQM
-693 AGLDNA
+693 AGLENA

>member
-1 MVFTLLRDEKKNKK
+1 
-15 RKEKE
+15 
-20 SVPMNKIS
+20 MNKIS

-110 AAADELREQLLSA
+110 AAADELREQLMAA

-174 EPDIDEAAITE
+174 EPDIDETAITE

-232 VDSAAAK
+232 IDSAAAK
-239 EAGEPATDKAKLLS
+239 EAGEKPADRAKLLS

-294 DFTSGSEAAWPAENA
+294 DFTSGSEAAWPTENA
-309 EHNTDYLYPVQE
+309 EHNTDYLFPVQE

-326 SESASGLPRNEL
+326 SESASGLARNEL

-361 NSEGRITG
+361 AADGRITG

-410 TSVTTACSYSPA
+410 TSVTTACSYSPS
-422 DKGYGIRAAVWAGAN
+422 DKGYGIRAAMWAGAN

-461 DSDTAFGG
+461 DSDSAFGG

-500 CPYNDIVY
+500 SPYNDIVY

-557 IEAGALFKCNT
+557 IEAGALFKCDT

>member
-1 MVFTLLRDEKKNKK
+1 
-15 RKEKE
+15 
-20 SVPMNKIS
+20 MNKIS
-28 RKGFLKI
+28 RKGFIKI

-47 ALAACNSASS
+47 ALAACNAASGSAS
-57 STASGAA
+57 TSGAA

-110 AAADELREQLLSA
+110 AAADELREQLLAA

-160 VQLPTGDANDWLGK
+160 VQLPTGDENDWLGK

-309 EHNTDYLYPVQE
+309 EHNTDYLFPVQE

-361 NSEGRITG
+361 NSDGRITG

-375 EDDHFIRYNANKGV
+375 EDDHFIRYNANQGV

-448 RGVVAPGVDGGYV
+448 RGIVAPGVDAGYV
-461 DSDTAFGG
+461 DSDSAFGG

-476 RQYNPGTQPFLKV
+476 RQFNPGTQPFLKV

-500 CPYNDIVY
+500 SPYNDIVY

-544 GGEKY
+544 LGEDYFAQQVENGEKE
-549 IQGKMDEA
+549 GCF
-557 IEAGALFKCNT
+557 FKADT
-568 LDELADKMG
+568 LEELADKMG

-638 NEKGQALDNNNQP
+638 NEKGQALDTNNQP

-670 PCLMAGVAMGRTLTF
+670 PCLMAGVAMGRTLTY

-693 AGLDNA
+693 AGLENA

>member
-1 MVFTLLRDEKKNKK
+1 
-15 RKEKE
+15 
-20 SVPMNKIS
+20 MNKIS

-47 ALAACNSASS
+47 ALAACNAAKDSAAASS
-57 STASGAA
+57 AVSAPA
-64 GQYIPGTYEGTAE
+64 GSYIPGTYEGTAE

-104 TASFGA
+104 TASYGA
-110 AAADELREQLLSA
+110 AAADQLKEQLLS
-123 GSAEIDGVSGSTI
+123 SANGEIDGASGSTI

-146 SCYAQAKGEAVVSS
+146 SCFAQAKGEATVSS
-160 VQLPTGDANDWLGK
+160 VQLPTGDETDWLGK

-185 TVDTDILIVGA
+185 TIDTDIVIVGA

-211 LNFRVIEQNANVQD
+211 LNFRVIEQNSAVQD

-232 VDSAAAK
+232 IDSAAAK
-239 EAGEPATDKAKLLS
+239 EAGVPATDKAKLLS

-279 DFMRSILEDKYGWVC
+279 DFMRGILEDQFGWTC
-294 DFTSGSEAAWPAENA
+294 EFTSGAEAAWPAENA

-321 HNYMA
+321 HNYRQ
-326 SESASGLPRNEL
+326 SESESGLQRNEAL
-338 LLQYIQELG
+338 QQYIEELG
-347 YDVDFKTSLAKLEK
+347 YSIDFKTSLAKLEK
-361 NSEGRITG
+361 DADGRITG

-375 EDDHFIRYNANKGV
+375 EDDHFIRYNANDGV

-410 TSVTTACSYSPA
+410 TSVTTACSYSPS

-448 RGVVAPGVDGGYV
+448 RGIVAPGVDAGYV
-461 DSDTAFGG
+461 ESENSFGG
-469 KAFPGKI
+469 KAFPGEIK
-476 RQYNPGTQPFLKV
+476 QYNPGTQPFLKV

-500 CPYNDIVY
+500 SPYNDIVY

-518 AQICDANILEDAK
+518 AQICDANILEDVK

-544 GGEKY
+544 AGAEY
-549 IQGKMDEA
+549 IQKQMDSAEEKGCFFKA
-557 IEAGALFKCNT
+557 DTIE
-568 LDELADKMG
+568 ELADKLG
-577 FTGAAKDTF
+577 FTGEAKDTF
-586 LATVERYNELYD
+586 LATVDRYNELYD
-598 KQNDEDFGKPAY
+598 QQNDEDFGKPAY
-610 RLSAIRTAPFYGC
+610 RLSAIRKAPFYGC

-630 TTEQGIAI
+630 CTEQGIAI
-638 NEKGQALDNNNQP
+638 NEKGQALDNDNKP
-651 MEGLYITGDMS
+651 MPGLYVTGDMS

-685 AMKAVKQM
+685 AMKAIKQM
-693 AGLDNA
+693 AGLEK

>member
-1 MVFTLLRDEKKNKK
+1 
-15 RKEKE
+15 
-20 SVPMNKIS
+20 MNKIS

-47 ALAACNSASS
+47 ALAACNAASS
-57 STASGAA
+57 SSAAPAASGAA
-64 GQYIPGTYEGTAE
+64 GTYIPGTYEGTAE

-104 TASFGA
+104 TASYGA
-110 AAADELREQLLSA
+110 AAADQLREQLMAA

-146 SCYAQAKGEAVVSS
+146 SCYAQAKGEAAVTS
-160 VQLPTGDANDWLGK
+160 VQLPTGDENDWLGK

-196 GNGGMFAAAYAAANG
+196 GNGGIFAAAYAAANG
-211 LNFRVIEQNANVQD
+211 LNFRVIEQNGNVQD

-232 VDSAAAK
+232 IDSAAAK
-239 EAGEPATDKAKLLS
+239 EAGEKPADRAKLLS
-253 EISRYASGKC
+253 ETSRYASGKC

-279 DFMRSILEDKYGWVC
+279 DFMRSILEDKYGWTC
-294 DFTSGSEAAWPAENA
+294 DFTSGAEAAWPAENA
-309 EHNTDYLYPVQE
+309 EHNTDYLFPVQE

-326 SESASGLPRNEL
+326 SESASGKPRNEL
-338 LLQYIQELG
+338 LLDYIRELG

-361 NSEGRITG
+361 DSTGRITG

-448 RGVVAPGVDGGYV
+448 RGIVAPGVDGGYV
-461 DSDTAFGG
+461 ASDSAFGG
-469 KAFPGKI
+469 KAFPGPI

-500 CPYNDIVY
+500 SPYNDIVY

-518 AQICDANILEDAK
+518 AQICDANVLEDAK
-531 RFHTIGCSAQTRN
+531 RFHTIGCSAQTRA

-549 IQGKMDEA
+549 FQGKVDEA
-557 IEAGALFKCNT
+557 VAAGTLFVCDTIE
-568 LDELADKMG
+568 ELADKLG
-577 FTGAAKDTF
+577 FTGEAKDTF

-630 TTEQGIAI
+630 CTEQGIAI
-638 NEKGQALDNNNQP
+638 NDKGQALDNDNKP
-651 MEGLYITGDMS
+651 MPGLYVTGDMS

-670 PCLMAGVAMGRTLTF
+670 PCLMAGVAMGRTLTY
-685 AMKAVKQM
+685 AIKAIKQM
-693 AGLDNA
+693 GGLE

>member
-1 MVFTLLRDEKKNKK
+1 
-15 RKEKE
+15 
-20 SVPMNKIS
+20 MNKIS

-47 ALAACNSASS
+47 ALAACNAAKDSAAASS
-57 STASGAA
+57 AVSAPA
-64 GQYIPGTYEGTAE
+64 GSYIPGTYEGTAE

-104 TASFGA
+104 TASYGA
-110 AAADELREQLLSA
+110 AAADQLKEQLLS
-123 GSAEIDGVSGSTI
+123 SANGEIDGVSGSTI

-146 SCYAQAKGEAVVSS
+146 SCFAQAKGEANVSS
-160 VQLPTGDANDWLGK
+160 VQLPTGDETDWLGK

-185 TVDTDILIVGA
+185 TIDTDIVIVGA

-211 LNFRVIEQNANVQD
+211 LNFRVIEQNSAVQD

-232 VDSAAAK
+232 IDSAAAK
-239 EAGEPATDKAKLLS
+239 EAGVPATDKAKLLS

-279 DFMRSILEDKYGWVC
+279 DFMRGILEDKFGWTC
-294 DFTSGSEAAWPAENA
+294 EFTSGAEAAWPAENA

-321 HNYMA
+321 HNYRQ
-326 SESASGLPRNEL
+326 SESESGLQRNEAL
-338 LLQYIQELG
+338 QQYIEELG
-347 YDVDFKTSLAKLEK
+347 YSIDFKTSLAKLEK
-361 NSEGRITG
+361 DADGRVTG

-410 TSVTTACSYSPA
+410 TSVTTACSYSPS

-448 RGVVAPGVDGGYV
+448 RGIVAPGVDAGYV
-461 DSDTAFGG
+461 ESENSFGG
-469 KAFPGKI
+469 KAFPGEIK
-476 RQYNPGTQPFLKV
+476 QYNPGTQPFLKV

-500 CPYNDIVY
+500 SPYNDIVY

-518 AQICDANILEDAK
+518 AQICDANILEDVK

-544 GGEKY
+544 AGAEY
-549 IQGKMDEA
+549 IQKQMDNAEEKGCFFKA
-557 IEAGALFKCNT
+557 DTIE
-568 LDELADKMG
+568 ELADKLG
-577 FTGAAKDTF
+577 FTGEAKDTF
-586 LATVERYNELYD
+586 LATVDRYNELYD
-598 KQNDEDFGKPAY
+598 QQNDEDFGKPAY
-610 RLSAIRTAPFYGC
+610 RLSAIRKAPFYGC

-630 TTEQGIAI
+630 CTEQGIAI
-638 NEKGQALDNNNQP
+638 NEKGQALDNDNKP
-651 MEGLYITGDMS
+651 MPGLYITGDMS

-685 AMKAVKQM
+685 AMKAIKQM
-693 AGLDNA
+693 AGLEK

>member
-1 MVFTLLRDEKKNKK
+1 
-15 RKEKE
+15 
-20 SVPMNKIS
+20 MNKIS

-110 AAADELREQLLSA
+110 AAADELREQLMAA

-160 VQLPTGDANDWLGK
+160 VQLPTGDENDWLGK

-232 VDSAAAK
+232 IDSAAAK
-239 EAGEPATDKAKLLS
+239 EAGEKPADRAKLLS

-294 DFTSGSEAAWPAENA
+294 DFTSGSEAAWPTENA
-309 EHNTDYLYPVQE
+309 EHNTDYLFPVQE

-326 SESASGLPRNEL
+326 SERESGLARNEL

-361 NSEGRITG
+361 DSTGRITG

-461 DSDTAFGG
+461 DSDSAFGG

-557 IEAGALFKCNT
+557 IEAGALFKCDT

>member
-1 MVFTLLRDEKKNKK
+1 
-15 RKEKE
+15 
-20 SVPMNKIS
+20 MNKIS

-174 EPDIDEAAITE
+174 EPDIDETAITE

-232 VDSAAAK
+232 IDSAAAK
-239 EAGEPATDKAKLLS
+239 EAGEKPADRAKLLS

-294 DFTSGSEAAWPAENA
+294 DFTSGSEAAWPTENA
-309 EHNTDYLYPVQE
+309 EHNTDYLFPVQE

-326 SESASGLPRNEL
+326 SESASGLARNEL

-369 IIAQST
+369 IIAQSA

-557 IEAGALFKCNT
+557 IEAGALFKCDT

-577 FTGAAKDTF
+577 FTGATKDTF